1 VTARRTAQDF
11 AQQLKYLVDERFPEA
26 EVIRVVVDNLN
37 THSPAALYTAFD
49 PAEARRL
56 TLKLEFHY
64 TPKHGSWLNMVEVE
78 LAVLAR
84 ECLDRRLPD
93 LDTVQREVAA
103 WERQRNQQG
112 ATVNWRFTTIDARTK
127 LKRLYLL

>member
-37 THSPAALYTAFD
+37 TRSPAALYTAFD